1 MTILVGR
8 NTRLE
13 VQKTLGSPVTVTGIS
28 NDNPA
33 VVSFSGAAPANGDY
47 IILADN
53 LEGMQ
58 RLAGQAGRVASLVSP
73 SPSSFEL
80 ENIDSSNV
88 DIYGEFTDASSFKK
102 ITAWSTLAQS
112 TSLEAAS
119 ASVNKLDSTVLLDSI
134 KQFIPGQSDVPD
146 LTVNLFSDPLLEA
159 SLIIAA
165 AADVGGILTFRCTLQ
180 NGSKRLF
187 RGYVTLPSESISVG
201 QLITGS
207 FTISQKGARLA
218 FAS

>member
-13 VQKTLGSPVTVTGIS
+13 VQKTVSASQVISAIS
-28 NDNPA
+28 NANPA
-33 VVSFSGAAPANGDY
+33 VVVHNGASPASGDY
-47 IILADN
+47 VILSDT
-53 LEGMQ
+53 LEGMEEVT
-58 RLAGQAGRVASLVSP
+58 GQVGRVANPSA

-80 ENIDSSNV
+80 ESVDSTG
-88 DIYGEFTDASSFKK
+88 YGTFSGPSSFTK

-112 TSLEAAS
+112 TSLEAGS
-119 ASVNKLDSTVLLDSI
+119 AGINKLDSTTLLNSRKKNI
-134 KQFIPGQSDVPD
+134 LGQPDVPD
-146 LTVNLFSDPLLEA
+146 LTVNFFSDPLLEA
-159 SLIIAA
+159 SLIVAA
-165 AADVGGILTFRCTLQ
+165 AADAGSILAFRCTLQ

-187 RGYVTLPSESISVG
+187 RGYVTLPTESITVG

-207 FTISQKGARLA
+207 FTISQVGIRLA